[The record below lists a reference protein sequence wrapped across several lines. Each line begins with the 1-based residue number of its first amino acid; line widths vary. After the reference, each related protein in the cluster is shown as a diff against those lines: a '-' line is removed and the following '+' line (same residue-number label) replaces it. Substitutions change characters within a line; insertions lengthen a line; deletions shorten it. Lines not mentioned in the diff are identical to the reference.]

1 MIPPSDPGV
10 GFPGMSPQQLWVLF
24 LPQELPSQPWLPAR
38 GRRLMEAVNCSPL
51 APALGLGPRTS
62 HLEPKQQLEG
72 WEGGGGGSLVPGETT
87 GNTLLEQYTA
97 PGPHLLEPEA
107 YPVALLLSEVWSP
120 GAQ

>member
-1 MIPPSDPGV
+1 
-10 GFPGMSPQQLWVLF
+10 
-24 LPQELPSQPWLPAR
+24 
-38 GRRLMEAVNCSPL
+38 MEAVNCSPL

-120 GAQ
+120 RAALSPGPQHVWGGGGHIVSIHRGANRGPEG